1 MNNPLPGF
9 VLSVTGAFGV
19 LALVAGFVPD
29 VSGPEVRRPYT
40 EGAVQS
46 GATSAVTRPLSHI
59 VWNVRGTLAESAPL
73 PQQAILS
80 ARPALL
86 ELKDGMVTL
95 RTASGASPL
104 LSEPGGAFLR
114 PLL

>member
-59 VWNVRGTLAESAPL
+59 VWNVRGTLAESHFVRSSRSAGTEGRHGDPAHGLGRFAPSFRAGRRV
-73 PQQAILS
+73 P
-80 ARPALL
+80 PA
-86 ELKDGMVTL
+86 
-95 RTASGASPL
+95 AS
-104 LSEPGGAFLR
+104 
-114 PLL
+114 